1 MTIKKRWKAF
11 SLGLFIFALPAAHSA
26 GFLHSFVHS
35 AQQFEELLILRG
47 HSVAEAQ
54 SLLAA
59 RQEAF
64 LALTGERESL
74 SASELLTSLKGLPV
88 EGAQDQQ
95 LQRSLLALINQEENQ
110 ISSRELAQIF
120 NQLNYLSHRYGKRA
134 STVLAC
140 GQCVDSNLL
149 SSGIRYGLGSVVGTD
164 AKKLMEQIPTGPK
177 DLKRYLINQ
186 MRQANLGDYSKVAVS
201 QVAPEEERSLAL
213 FLAMKNSPNPYQR
226 ELYQKIMALSGGV
239 DNQVTQL
246 FNPEHTHKLWKI
258 FADDPSEEEVRGWS
272 VLLEEVRQSRAEAE
286 SLESAF
292 YGVLEN
298 RARSNPALAQ
308 KLETLKTKNCY
319 FR

>member
-1 MTIKKRWKAF
+1 MIKKRWQAF
-11 SLGLFIFALPAAHSA
+11 GMGLFILTLPVGHAA

-54 SLLAA
+54 SLLAT

-74 SASELLTSLKGLPV
+74 SASELLASLKGLQV

-95 LQRSLLALINQEENQ
+95 LQRSLLALMNQDESQ

-120 NQLNYLSHRYGKRA
+120 NQLIYLSHRYGKRA

-164 AKKLMEQIPTGPK
+164 AKKLMEQIPTSPK

-186 MRQANLGDYSKVAVS
+186 MRQANLGDYSKVALS

-213 FLAMKNSPNPYQR
+213 FLAMKNSSNPHQR
-226 ELYQKIMALSGGV
+226 ELYQKIISLSG
-239 DNQVTQL
+239 TAEL
-246 FNPEHTHKLWKI
+246 FNPEHSHKLWKI

-272 VLLEEVRQSRAEAE
+272 ALLEEVRSNRGAGE

-292 YGVLEN
+292 YSVLEN
-298 RARSNPALAQ
+298 KARSNSRLAQ